1 MYEWDEAKNQAN
13 IVAGRPGFE
22 AVEDFEWETAIVFS
36 NPRHGESRWC
46 VIGYIEDRLHFVVY
60 TRRDDRRRIISLR
73 RASKKEERYYA
84 EA

>member
-13 IVAGRPGFE
+13 IAAGRPGFE
-22 AVEDFEWETAIVFS
+22 AVEEFEWETAMIFPS
-36 NPRHGESRWC
+36 ARYSESRWSA
-46 VIGYIEDRLHFVVY
+46 IGYMGDRLHFVVY
-60 TRRDDRRRIISLR
+60 TRRGDRRRIISLR

>member
-1 MYEWDEAKNQAN
+1 MYEWDEAKNQSN
-13 IVAGRPGFE
+13 IAAGRPGFE

-36 NPRHGESRWC
+36 SPRHGEARWGA
-46 VIGYIEDRLHFVVY
+46 IGYIGERLYYVVY